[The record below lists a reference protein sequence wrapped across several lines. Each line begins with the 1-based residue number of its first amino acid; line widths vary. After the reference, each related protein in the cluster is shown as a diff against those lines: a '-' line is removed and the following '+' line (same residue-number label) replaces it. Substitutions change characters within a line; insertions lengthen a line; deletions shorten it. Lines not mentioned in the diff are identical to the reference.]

1 MRPHVTVSYRAPE
14 SAGIACHYPTACYTR
29 VIELCHHRGQAERKA
44 TMAIPSAS
52 CFDYEAT
59 LTRSRSGGWT
69 GRAVPRPNQSVH
81 PGLVGDQPTLVLA
94 GGIVTLRR
102 PSPFFRSNLITNHGE
117 HPPRVS
123 FRVGE
128 ALEAVAQEGD
138 LCAYRVEARPIF
150 QPRSAGRIIW

>member
-1 MRPHVTVSYRAPE
+1 
-14 SAGIACHYPTACYTR
+14 
-29 VIELCHHRGQAERKA
+29 
-44 TMAIPSAS
+44 MAIPAAS

-94 GGIVTLRR
+94 GGIVTLRSTKSR
-102 PSPFFRSNLITNHGE
+102 FSLDYQAWGAPAS
-117 HPPRVS
+117 VS
-123 FRVGE
+123 FRVGD

-138 LCAYRVEARPIF
+138 LLCVSRGGTTDLSTTLCRSNDLVMGLGAVTHRRLGTGVTIQEDPRAFEVSLLHLDYDNRRP
-150 QPRSAGRIIW
+150 